1 MRTVE
6 VVVVF
11 AVTVVVAVLITVV
24 VAVVLAAIL
33 AIVLF
38 IEPKTSRQH
47 LIPERSAVL
56 QRTCRPHLPVSC
68 SAGKGLMIIMSQRA
82 KLTDPQRLPIAR
94 LLCNVAQLSDLVRHQ
109 RHAV

>member
-11 AVTVVVAVLITVV
+11 AVTVVVAVLIAVVVAVV
-24 VAVVLAAIL
+24 VAVVL
-33 AIVLF
+33 F
-38 IEPKTSRQH
+38 IEPKPSRQH

-82 KLTDPQRLPIAR
+82 WLTDPQRLPIAR
-94 LLCNVAQLSDLVRHQ
+94 LLCNVAQLSDLVWHQ